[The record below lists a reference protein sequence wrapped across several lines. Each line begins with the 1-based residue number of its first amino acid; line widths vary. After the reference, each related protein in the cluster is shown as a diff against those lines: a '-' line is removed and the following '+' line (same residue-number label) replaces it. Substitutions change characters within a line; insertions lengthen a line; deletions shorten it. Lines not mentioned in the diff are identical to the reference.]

1 VQLYSYF
8 RSSAAYRVR
17 IALALKGLDYEYLP
31 IHLQKG
37 EQGAESYRMVNPLQ
51 LVPTFIDDDATLTQ
65 SMAIMEYIEE
75 KYPQPPILP
84 RSAEERARVRAIAL
98 TVACD
103 IHPLNNLRVLRYLVH
118 TLKVSEDAKNEWYRH
133 WVQAGLAAL
142 ESMLEDDPA
151 TGRCCHGD
159 TPTIADAC
167 LIPQLANARRMN
179 VPLDAYA
186 TLLRIDEYCGGL
198 EAFSRAAPER
208 QPDAQP

>member
-17 IALALKGLDYEYLP
+17 IALALKGIDYEYLP

-37 EQGAESYRMVNPLQ
+37 EQSSDAYCMVNPLQ
-51 LVPTFIDDDATLTQ
+51 LVPTLIDDEATLTQ
-65 SMAIMEYIEE
+65 SVAIMEYIEE
-75 KYPQPPILP
+75 KYPQPPLLP
-84 RSAEERARVRAIAL
+84 RRAEERARVRAIAL
-98 TVACD
+98 SIACD

-118 TLKVSEDAKNEWYRH
+118 TLGVSDDAKNGWYRH
-133 WVQAGLAAL
+133 WVDVGLAAL
-142 ESMLEDDPA
+142 EAMLEADPA

-159 TPTIADAC
+159 TPTMADAC
-167 LIPQLANARRMN
+167 LIPQIANARRMN
-179 VPLDAYA
+179 IPLTSYP

-208 QPDAQP
+208 QPDAQ